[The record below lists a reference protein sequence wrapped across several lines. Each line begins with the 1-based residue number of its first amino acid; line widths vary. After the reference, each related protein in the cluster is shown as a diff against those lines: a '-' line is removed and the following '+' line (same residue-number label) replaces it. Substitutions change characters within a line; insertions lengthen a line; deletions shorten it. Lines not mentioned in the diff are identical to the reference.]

1 MSKCA
6 LMINPAYRF
15 RRSKTGELDETLQ
28 VSRHW
33 VDAALQKFVKK
44 RVGSERLW
52 PFTAAQMR
60 VTLARITLDLLV
72 TQLAPVL
79 YSARHTGASIDRLE
93 NRIPLSEV
101 QARGRW
107 RSDASV
113 RRYEKRALVQK
124 VASLLSSRQ
133 KVLFAKDLDELP
145 GRLLRSV

>member
-1 MSKCA
+1 MSQCA
-6 LMINPAYRF
+6 PMINPAYRF

-60 VTLARITLDLLV
+60 VTLARVPLDLLV

-79 YSARHTGASIDRLE
+79 YSARHAGASIDRLE
-93 NRIPLSEV
+93 NRTPLSEV
-101 QARGRW
+101 QAPGVGGPTRQSGAT
-107 RSDASV
+107 RSG
-113 RRYEKRALVQK
+113 
-124 VASLLSSRQ
+124 
-133 KVLFAKDLDELP
+133 P
-145 GRLLRSV
+145 

>member
-1 MSKCA
+1 
-6 LMINPAYRF
+6 MINPAYRF
-15 RRSKTGELDETLQ
+15 RRPKTGELDDTLQ

-44 RVGSERLW
+44 HVGSERLW
-52 PFTAAQMR
+52 SFTAAQMR

-79 YSARHTGASIDRLE
+79 YSARRTGASTDRLE

-113 RRYEKRALVQK
+113 RRYEKRALAQK

-133 KVLFAKDLDELP
+133 KVLFAKGLDELP